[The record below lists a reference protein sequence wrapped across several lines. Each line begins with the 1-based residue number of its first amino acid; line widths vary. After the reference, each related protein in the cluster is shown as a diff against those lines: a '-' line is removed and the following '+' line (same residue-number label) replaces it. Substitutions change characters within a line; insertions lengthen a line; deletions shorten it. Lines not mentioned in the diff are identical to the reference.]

1 MEASDPVDDQKR
13 KLMGESILLQ
23 EKFAYHLHNRQRM
36 EELERAPLHERV
48 ASIMSTMNRSLSVV
62 DEGREVA
69 IAMHTQDL
77 LRNSRVKAELAHF
90 LILQAQIQRMAS
102 LANITGR
109 VDELIAKALAN
120 GDEGLSINQLL
131 MLQRSAHAQLNEITE
146 FVKDTRTEGLEGLMK
161 TLVPETNQQIA
172 NTIETIAKL
181 DPKGREHVN
190 TLIRSLLAKAAATP
204 PVEAPAID
212 VKP

>member
-1 MEASDPVDDQKR
+1 
-13 KLMGESILLQ
+13 
-23 EKFAYHLHNRQRM
+23 
-36 EELERAPLHERV
+36 
-48 ASIMSTMNRSLSVV
+48 VV
-62 DEGREVA
+62 NEGREVA

-102 LANITGR
+102 LANISGR
-109 VDELIAKALAN
+109 VDELIAAALKE
-120 GDEGLSINQLL
+120 GSDEKLNMNQLL
-131 MLQRSAHAQLNEITE
+131 ALQRSAHTQLAELTE
-146 FVKDTRTEGLEGLMK
+146 YVRETRTEGLEGLMK
-161 TLVPETNQQIA
+161 TILPETNEQIA

-190 TLIRSLLAKAAATP
+190 TLIRSLLAKAASTP
-204 PVEAPAID
+204 AAEAPAID